1 MKKREHKF
9 QKIQEYKER
18 FRKLSTEQIQKRLSL
33 GISIEEAAIAYREI
47 LTERGVDSDEEL

>member
-18 FRKLSTEQIQKRLSL
+18 FRTLSTEQIQKRLSL
-33 GISIEEAAIAYREI
+33 GISIKEAAIAYREV
-47 LTERGVDSDEEL
+47 LRERGVDSDEE